1 MKGRILVAG
10 FATRHVARSAASAG
24 YLVTTVDHFCDQDLS
39 WCTDEQ
45 IRFDD
50 LEDLADAVEG
60 ICQRRQFDFMVVTSG
75 GETLDCPVPLKGT
88 PVETIRPFLDKG
100 LMQEFFERLGMPVP
114 PRAASGTYPVFLK
127 PLTGAGGWRNAIVN
141 SALEEQI
148 WAAEYPESP
157 YLAQEIVEGVPA
169 SVSCISDGSRA
180 VAVAVNRQVLRGG
193 DEAAFGFSGSLTPF
207 DTPMAAAMV
216 RYAEQVVAA
225 SGCVGSVGVD
235 FLVGE
240 ELHLIEIN
248 PRFQGTVDTVEMATG
263 YNLFDLHIA
272 GCEGRLPVLPSAVP
286 GRYAARS
293 ILFAEEELTITGDLS
308 NLAPIVADI
317 PWPGAMIEEG
327 GAIISVYGQGQSEA
341 LALASLDNNI
351 ITVRTYM
358 SQW

>member
-1 MKGRILVAG
+1 VKRVLVAG

-24 YLVTTVDHFCDQDLS
+24 YLVTAVDHFCDQDLS
-39 WCTDEQ
+39 WYTDEQ
-45 IRFDD
+45 VRFDD

-60 ICQRRQFDFMVVTSG
+60 ICQRRHFDFMVVTSG
-75 GETLDCPVPLKGT
+75 AETLDCPVPLMGT
-88 PVETIRPFLDKG
+88 PAEKVRPFLDKG
-100 LMQEFFERLGMPVP
+100 LMQEFFEGLGMPVP
-114 PRAASGTYPVFLK
+114 PRAEPGTYPVFLK

-141 SALEEQI
+141 SADEEQD
-148 WAAEYPESP
+148 WVAAFPEVP
-157 YLAQEIVEGVPA
+157 YLAQEIVDGVPA

-207 DTPMAAAMV
+207 DTPRAAEMV
-216 RYAEQVVAA
+216 RCAEQVVAA

-235 FLVGE
+235 FVVGDE
-240 ELHLIEIN
+240 IHLIEIN

-263 YNLFDLHIA
+263 YNLFDLHVA
-272 GCEGRLPVLPSAVP
+272 GCQGRLPVLLSPVP

-293 ILFAEEELTITGDLS
+293 ILFAEEELVIRGDLS
-308 NLAPIVADI
+308 DLAPNVADI
-317 PWPGAMIEEG
+317 PWPGTVIEEG
-327 GAIISVYGQGQSEA
+327 GAVVSVYGQGQSEA
-341 LALASLDNNI
+341 QALASLDNNI